1 MDIEIFGDSY
11 SFPAIKDGRF
21 ESLQED
27 IARTR
32 ETLEEGSRE
41 RPGLFGKKKPP
52 VLNPERRLALM
63 DDLVGRYDELLAYL
77 KSRIGD
83 CRTVFEAMGEGV
95 RESFGA
101 KVRELEAMERRRADL
116 AAELAAAGKTD
127 AASMLDAERD
137 RIRGLTRN
145 LAEACLLIIRKLRHA
160 LEALEVLASD
170 GTSQRAVLEA
180 LRGDVGMYRK
190 VWEFSR
196 DMNRLEED
204 IDKLTRTAMEFDRLL
219 RDNLGPLG
227 ILVDEI
233 AKVDG
238 RVAESL
244 AEIQA
249 LSERLERNQ
258 ALGAGRVALGG
269 KILDVLTGARVKEDQ
284 VAAILERLRSDS
296 EAPFDGFE
304 LELVSGADLDFHA
317 LAANMSAL
325 VDQGFRRLA
334 GGGAPDALQAP
345 EPGAAIP
352 LPGPEASPRAGA
364 AAPGTAVPPGPEG
377 EPAAVEAPAV
387 EACRPGAVE
396 APEASAPPSDPDAI
410 PAWARAAQGAARG
423 EIARP
428 GSLGRK
434 PDASAYRAAISRT
447 DPTLIVFLLDRSGSM
462 DSPYASGLT
471 RAGYLARTV
480 DRALYELAVRCSR
493 PDGVRD
499 YFHIACLG
507 YGDGK
512 VSSALPE
519 GTGGG
524 EWTPISRIAAA
535 PARVEDLPSGGR
547 EPRWI
552 EPVAEGDTPMTA
564 AFETACRLAARWCEV
579 HPRSYPPTVIN
590 ISDGEPTDGDP
601 RPAGEVLGS
610 LHTEDGDILVFNL
623 HVGSGG
629 GEVAFPSEDSR
640 LDQHGR
646 LLFSMS
652 SRFPPHL
659 LARAAESGFSVG
671 PESRFFAYGAGAE
684 LATRFLELGTR
695 PASLR

>member
-21 ESLQED
+21 ESLQGD

-41 RPGLFGKKKPP
+41 RGGLFGKKKPP
-52 VLNPERRLALM
+52 ALDPERRLALM
-63 DDLVGRYDELLAYL
+63 DTLVGRYDELLAYL

-95 RESFGA
+95 RGSFEA
-101 KVRELEAMERRRADL
+101 KVRELEDMDRRRADL
-116 AAELAAAGKTD
+116 AVELAALGKTE

-145 LAEACLLIIRKLRHA
+145 LAEASLLIIRKLRHA

-170 GTSQRAVLEA
+170 GTSQRGVLEA

-196 DMNRLEED
+196 DMNRLQED
-204 IDKLTRTAMEFDRLL
+204 IDSLTRTAVEFDNLL

-249 LSERLERNQ
+249 LSERLEKNQ
-258 ALGAGRVALGG
+258 SLAPGRIPLGG
-269 KILDVLTGARVKEDQ
+269 NILDVLTGARVKADQ
-284 VAAILERLRSDS
+284 VAAIIDRLASDGD
-296 EAPFDGFE
+296 APFDGFV
-304 LELVSGADLDFHA
+304 LELAAGGDLDFRA

-325 VDQGFRRLA
+325 VDQGLRRLA
-334 GGGAPDALQAP
+334 GAGPELPAGAGLELPAPPGQSVHVPAPLLTAPEAAPAAAPVPSAAPDAVPVWAQ
-345 EPGAAIP
+345 
-352 LPGPEASPRAGA
+352 A
-364 AAPGTAVPPGPEG
+364 AA
-377 EPAAVEAPAV
+377 
-387 EACRPGAVE
+387 
-396 APEASAPPSDPDAI
+396 
-410 PAWARAAQGAARG
+410 GAARG
-423 EIARP
+423 ESSRP
-428 GSLGRK
+428 GSPGRK
-434 PDASAYRAAISRT
+434 PDAASYRASISRT

-462 DSPYASGLT
+462 DSPYALGQSK
-471 RAGYLARTV
+471 AEYLARTV

-519 GTGGG
+519 GSGGG

-535 PARVEDLPSGGR
+535 PARLADLPDGGK

-552 EPVAEGDTPMTA
+552 DPVAEGDTPMTA
-564 AFETACRLAARWCEV
+564 AFEAACGMAARWCDA

-590 ISDGEPTDGDP
+590 ISDGEPTDGEP
-601 RPAGEVLGS
+601 RRAAEVLGS
-610 LHTEDGDILVFNL
+610 LHTEDGEILVFNL

-629 GEVAFPSEDSR
+629 GEVAFPSDESR
-640 LDQHGR
+640 LDPHGR

-652 SRFPPHL
+652 SRFPPHI
-659 LARAAESGFSVG
+659 LARAVEAGFSVG

-695 PASLR
+695 PSSLR